1 MSTFTKKE
9 RKQSEEEIRAH
20 MEKHREEQR
29 RKTQIMH
36 LAYKLETAEPGWTV
50 VIPNHLKAAVEQ
62 YIKEKKEQ
70 EEYERTHTNDYDD
83 DGYGY
88 CHKEERCRNCGSR
101 SANLFGCCSM
111 GCAKKAD
118 RYLY

>member
-50 VIPNHLKAAVEQ
+50 VIPKHLQAAVEQ
-62 YIKEKKEQ
+62 YIEKKKEQ
-70 EEYERTHTNDYDD
+70 EEYEINHTNDYDD
-83 DGYGY
+83 GYG
-88 CHKEERCRNCGSR
+88 HKEERCRNCGFKSVQ
-101 SANLFGCCSM
+101 FEGCCSVR
-111 GCAKKAD
+111 CAKDAD
-118 RYLY
+118 QDY

>member
-9 RKQSEEEIRAH
+9 RKQSEEEIRVH

-29 RKTQIMH
+29 RKTQIMY

-62 YIKEKKEQ
+62 HIKEKKEQ

-83 DGYGY
+83 GYG
-88 CHKEERCRNCGSR
+88 HEEESCRNCGSG
-101 SANLFGCCSM
+101 SADVFGCCSM
-111 GCAKKAD
+111 RCAKNAD
-118 RYLY
+118 RYR